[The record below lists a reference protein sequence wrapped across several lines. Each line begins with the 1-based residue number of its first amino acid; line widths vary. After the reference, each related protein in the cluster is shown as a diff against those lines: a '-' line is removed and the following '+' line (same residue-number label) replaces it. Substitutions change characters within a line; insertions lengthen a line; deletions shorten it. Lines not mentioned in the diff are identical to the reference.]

1 MSIEENKA
9 FISSYL
15 EVFSGKDKPKE
26 ILEQYISDP
35 ELIEHALVFEAA
47 FPKYEISAD
56 KMIAEGDWVCIMG
69 QVRAVHQGDLHGIP
83 PTGKQVEINLA
94 VFYRLADGKIA
105 ESTIYQDQMTLME
118 QLGVLPG

>member
-1 MSIEENKA
+1 MSTEENKA
-9 FISSYL
+9 FIRNYL
-15 EVFSGKDKPKE
+15 EVFSGKDKPQE
-26 ILEQYISDP
+26 ILEQYIEDP
-35 ELIEHALVFEAA
+35 ELIQHALAFEAA
-47 FPKYEISAD
+47 FPKYEITAD
-56 KMIAEGDWVCIMG
+56 EMIAEGDWVCIMG
-69 QVRAVHQGDLHGIP
+69 RVRGVHQGDLHEIP

>member
-9 FISSYL
+9 FIRSYL

-35 ELIEHALVFEAA
+35 ELIQHALVFEAA
-47 FPKYEISAD
+47 FPKYEITAD
-56 KMIAEGDWVCIMG
+56 EMIAEGDWVCIMG
-69 QVRAVHQGDLHGIP
+69 RVRGIHKGDLHGIP
-83 PTGKQVEINLA
+83 PTGKQVKINLA